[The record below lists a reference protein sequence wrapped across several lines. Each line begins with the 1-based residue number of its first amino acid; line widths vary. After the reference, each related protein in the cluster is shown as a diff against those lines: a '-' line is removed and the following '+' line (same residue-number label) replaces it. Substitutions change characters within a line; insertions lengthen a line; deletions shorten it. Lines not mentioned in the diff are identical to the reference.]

1 MAIGPNQLN
10 ENFMTEVDAFE
21 KRIDSVLSTRKV
33 APNSSV
39 SIDVPSGMSYS
50 HFQIIKTRYISAGWG
65 DVKWNSDQR
74 EGTWL
79 SFETKKPTISG
90 NWMDR

>member
-10 ENFMTEVDAFE
+10 ESFMEEVNSFE
-21 KRIDSVLSTRKV
+21 KKIDLILSNKKV

-39 SIDVPSGMSYS
+39 SIDVPSGLTYS
-50 HFQIIKTRYISAGWG
+50 HFQILKTRYISAGWG

-74 EGTWL
+74 EGQWIT
-79 SFETKKPTISG
+79 FDTNKPTSSD
-90 NWMDR
+90 WRDR